1 MVKPSSETTA
11 SLEAKRTLPRTL
23 SLWVMRER
31 SWRIFSPS
39 CGVPVGERP
48 ALLMRQILLS
58 FFGLLFLGGMP
69 LSLGAEGFG
78 PFPVRNFQ
86 ALDQLVL
93 GMPGERAAVLRKG
106 DFDVRL
112 ELANTATIARDSE
125 EQAEVT
131 MKFETVRA
139 GLFLRYGLTDRLEI
153 GAEVPVLH
161 RYGGFMEG
169 AIKGVENATTGLSPP
184 RKALGDMHY
193 AFNISNGGRTMF
205 KGSDGATGLGD
216 VSFFGKYQLL
226 KETSALPA
234 MSLRVA
240 VKAPT
245 GDTAEVFGSGHPDVG
260 IGLALEKAFAAHWIV
275 YTNVNGIFP
284 TGRIAGL
291 DLQPV
296 VSGLVAIE
304 YLWTENLSIT
314 AQFDYYSPPFHGT
327 GTRVLD
333 KGVTESVLGVS
344 YRVLPGLL
352 WQLYGVENLDFITGS
367 AADFTLSTVLTY
379 RFRS

>member
-1 MVKPSSETTA
+1 MR
-11 SLEAKRTLPRTL
+11 KRSRRIL
-23 SLWVMRER
+23 ST
-31 SWRIFSPS
+31 S
-39 CGVPVGERP
+39 CSVPVGERP
-48 ALLMRQILLS
+48 VLLMRHILLS
-58 FFGLLFLGGMP
+58 FFGILLLCGTPF
-69 LSLGAEGFG
+69 SLGAEGFG

-93 GMPGERAAVLRKG
+93 GMPGERAAVLRRG

-112 ELANTATIARDSE
+112 ELANTATVAKDSE

-169 AIKGVENATTGLSPP
+169 AIKSVENATTGVAPA
-184 RKALGDMHY
+184 RKALGDTPY

-245 GDTAEVFGSGHPDVG
+245 GDTAEVFGSGHPDAG

-275 YTNVNGIFP
+275 YMNVNGIFP

-296 VSGLVAIE
+296 INGMVAVE
-304 YLWTENLSIT
+304 YLWTENFSIT
-314 AQFDYYSPPFHGT
+314 THFDYYSPPFHGT

-333 KGVTESVLGVS
+333 KGVTEAVLGVS

-352 WQLYGVENLDFITGS
+352 WQLYAVENLDFITGS
-367 AADFTLSTVLTY
+367 AADVTLSTVLTY

>member
-1 MVKPSSETTA
+1 
-11 SLEAKRTLPRTL
+11 
-23 SLWVMRER
+23 
-31 SWRIFSPS
+31 
-39 CGVPVGERP
+39 
-48 ALLMRQILLS
+48 MRQVIYC
-58 FFGLLFLGGMP
+58 FFVVMFLCGHAY
-69 LSLGAEGFG
+69 SVGAEGFG

-93 GMPGERAAVLRKG
+93 AMPGERAAVLKKG

-112 ELANTATIARDSE
+112 EVANTASISRDQGD
-125 EQAEVT
+125 QADVS
-131 MKFETVRA
+131 MKFETVRT

-153 GAEVPVLH
+153 GAEIPAYH

-169 AIKGVENATTGLSPP
+169 AIVGVERGTTGESPP
-184 RKALGDMHY
+184 RKALQDVGY
-193 AFNISNGGRTMF
+193 AFNLANGGRTLF
-205 KGSDGATGLGD
+205 RGAEGATGLGD
-216 VSFFGKYQLL
+216 ISFYGKYQIL
-226 KETSALPA
+226 KETSIVPALSA
-234 MSLRVA
+234 RVG

-245 GDTAEVFGSGHPDVG
+245 GDTGEVFGSGHPDIG
-260 IGLALEKAFAAHWIV
+260 IGLALDKKFAGSWIL
-275 YTNVNGIFP
+275 YANLNGVFP

-291 DLQPV
+291 GLQPV
-296 VSGLVAIE
+296 MSGLVAVE
-304 YLWTENLSIT
+304 YLWTENFSIT

-352 WQLYGVENLDFITGS
+352 WQLYGIENLDFITGS

>member
-1 MVKPSSETTA
+1 MPVLSMRWNISYA
-11 SLEAKRTLPRTL
+11 ISLVF
-23 SLWVMRER
+23 LW
-31 SWRIFSPS
+31 
-39 CGVPVGERP
+39 
-48 ALLMRQILLS
+48 
-58 FFGLLFLGGMP
+58 GMP
-69 LSLGAEGFG
+69 SLLQAEGFG

-93 GMPGERAAVLRKG
+93 GMPGDRAAVLRQG

-112 ELANTATIARDSE
+112 EAANTASIARDSE
-125 EQAEVT
+125 QQAEVT

-139 GLFLRYGLTDRLEI
+139 GLFLRYGLTDRFEI
-153 GAEVPVLH
+153 GVEIPALH
-161 RYGGFMEG
+161 RYGGFMDSPIE
-169 AIKGVENATTGLSPP
+169 GVENATTGLSPP
-184 RKALGDMHY
+184 RKALGDTHY

-205 KGSDGATGLGD
+205 KGSEGATGLGD

-234 MSLRVA
+234 LSLRAA

-245 GDTAEVFGSGHPDVG
+245 GDTSEVFGSGHPDAG
-260 IGLALEKAFAAHWIV
+260 IGLAMEKILADHWIAYV
-275 YTNVNGIFP
+275 NVNGVFP

-291 DLQPV
+291 ALQPV

-304 YLWTENLSIT
+304 YLWTENFSIT

-333 KGVTESVLGVS
+333 KGVTESVLGMS
-344 YRVLPGLL
+344 YRILPGLL

-367 AADFTLSTVLTY
+367 AADFTLSTLLTY